1 MGGIVERK
9 GVISA
14 GRGGGGGGLL
24 SLRVEDSSP
33 SSLPQQDELDDI
45 GEMDGEADAT
55 PSYLAEAAEA
65 AELPA
70 VPSGKVEGDV
80 AVDEFGLPAAPA
92 AAT

>member
-1 MGGIVERK
+1 MDDIDESELDAELECLG
-9 GVISA
+9 
-14 GRGGGGGGLL
+14 
-24 SLRVEDSSP
+24 
-33 SSLPQQDELDDI
+33 DELDELDEI
-45 GEMDGEADAT
+45 GEMDGDADAT
-55 PSYLAEAAEA
+55 PSYLAEAADA